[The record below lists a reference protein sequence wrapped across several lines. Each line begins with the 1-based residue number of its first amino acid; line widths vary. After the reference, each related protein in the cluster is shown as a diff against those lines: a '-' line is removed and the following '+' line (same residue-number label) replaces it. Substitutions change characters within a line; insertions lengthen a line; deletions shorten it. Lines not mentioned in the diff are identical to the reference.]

1 MIWREGPTHKGF
13 RYNGLVEKIHLSGGL
28 TGGAD
33 EENGTNGAFI
43 QDGSSWSAT
52 RSRPIS
58 WKSTV
63 HAPRYRQ

>member
-1 MIWREGPTHKGF
+1 MIWRERPTHKDF